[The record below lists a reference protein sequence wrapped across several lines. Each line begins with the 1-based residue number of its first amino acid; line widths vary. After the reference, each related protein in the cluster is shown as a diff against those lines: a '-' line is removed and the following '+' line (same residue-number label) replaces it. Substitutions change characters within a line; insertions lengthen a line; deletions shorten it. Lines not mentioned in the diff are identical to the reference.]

1 MLLISIVTT
10 GWRRRID
17 GVYDDDGECKGEG
30 DGWEEG
36 EKKTTKQLSLLSCS
50 RKCIWEQGNER
61 ENKMNCMYDMI
72 RYDTYNEYSN
82 GLDSS
87 NNSCWKDYD
96 TSDDDDDI
104 NSDDA
109 YHTMQSNTCNKNI
122 LYTYV

>member
-1 MLLISIVTT
+1 
-10 GWRRRID
+10 
-17 GVYDDDGECKGEG
+17 
-30 DGWEEG
+30 
-36 EKKTTKQLSLLSCS
+36 
-50 RKCIWEQGNER
+50 
-61 ENKMNCMYDMI
+61 MNGMYNTI
-72 RYDTYNEYSN
+72 QYDTCNKYSN